1 MSIFDSRKPR
11 ETLEEFFLRI
21 NQYFSDKV
29 TKPSTGSPAVIQQ
42 GPTDANGS
50 PVDDAED
57 TSTRSGK
64 LHPEHKTGI

>member
-1 MSIFDSRKPR
+1 MSIFDRDPR
-11 ETLEEFFLRI
+11 ETLEAFFRRV
-21 NQYFSDKV
+21 NAYFSANLAA
-29 TKPSTGSPAVIQQ
+29 TKSRPATIDA

-50 PVDDAED
+50 PVENPSGE

>member
-1 MSIFDSRKPR
+1 MSIFDRDPR
-11 ETLEEFFLRI
+11 ETLEAFFRRV
-21 NQYFSDKV
+21 NSYFSANIAATT
-29 TKPSTGSPAVIQQ
+29 TKPATVAS

-50 PVDDAED
+50 PVEDPAED